1 MKDYSNFINGFI
13 TKYEIKDNEIL
24 IYTPHT
30 KKNEPIIK
38 PLTKENLKKCEV
50 RLENQ
55 YKMIAEHQEEI
66 IKFNNKKI
74 APLYLLLLVL
84 GGVITIMFF
93 LLLGTTIISRII
105 LGTYILSSIITSC
118 IIELKDNNFRKEV
131 KRYLKYMKNREN
143 IEELAK
149 IDENVTAY
157 LNEETLSLIEE
168 NKKLNQQGIIDS
180 VYNIDLMDKMSL
192 KELKK
197 LLLRYHICESINSVQ
212 QFRIP
217 EQNHK
222 IKTKK
227 LIKEEQNQ

>member
-1 MKDYSNFINGFI
+1 MKDHSNFINGFI

-24 IYTPHT
+24 IYTPLT
-30 KKNEPIIK
+30 KKNEPVRR
-38 PLTKENLKKCEV
+38 PLTKENLKICEA

-55 YKMIAEHQEEI
+55 YKMIVEHQEEI
-66 IKFNNKKI
+66 IKFNNKKFR
-74 APLYLLLLVL
+74 PLYALLLVL
-84 GGVITIMFF
+84 GGVTTIMAF
-93 LLLGTTIISRII
+93 LLLGTTIIPRII
-105 LGTYILSSIITSC
+105 LGTYILSGIATPYIID
-118 IIELKDNNFRKEV
+118 LKNNSFRKEL
-131 KRYLKYMKNREN
+131 KQYLKYMKNREN

-168 NKKLNQQGIIDS
+168 NKKLNQQGTIDS

-197 LLLRYHICESINSVQ
+197 LLLRYHICESIDSVQ

-217 EQNHK
+217 EQKHK

-227 LIKEEQNQ
+227 LIKEETQQ

>member
-13 TKYEIKDNEIL
+13 TKYEIKDNKIL

-30 KKNEPIIK
+30 KKNEPVVK
-38 PLTKENLKKCEV
+38 PLTKDNLKKCED

-66 IKFNNKKI
+66 IKFNNKKVEK
-74 APLYLLLLVL
+74 YL
-84 GGVITIMFF
+84 TIW
-93 LLLGTTIISRII
+93 III
-105 LGTYILSSIITSC
+105 SSIITTSSFILLGATLIPRLIFGFSLASIFTANC
-118 IIELKDNNFRKEV
+118 IKEIKENNLKKEI
-131 KRYLKYMKNREN
+131 KQYIKYMKNRKN

-197 LLLRYHICESINSVQ
+197 LLLRYHICETIESTQ

-217 EQNHK
+217 EQKQKN
-222 IKTKK
+222 KTKK